1 MHKIM
6 LTEII
11 FTKEMYIQFDTND
24 KNTVYTNTEMQ
35 NLKTSYI

>member
-11 FTKEMYIQFDTND
+11 FTKEMYIQFDTNVYIH
-24 KNTVYTNTEMQ
+24 KNTVYTNTEM
-35 NLKTSYI
+35 LI